1 MTDLSR
7 GEFLKLTPLLT
18 MFNQGRVFAKDSI
31 TTKTLPSV
39 CMFSKH
45 LSFLDYKHLGV
56 ALKQIGFDGVDLT
69 VRPKGHV
76 LPENVEHDLPL
87 AAEIIRAEGI
97 DLPMITTNLTSPDDP
112 TALPTLRTAADLGI
126 PYYKLG
132 YYYYDDL
139 GRLDVTLA
147 HVKKSVEGL
156 AALGSHVG
164 IQGGFHTHNGRT
176 VGSAMWDNWWIQRDL
191 DLPSMGFYFDP
202 CHATIE
208 GGNWGWKI
216 GFHRLASRI
225 NIVSLKDFYWEKR
238 SGKWRVRYCPMG
250 EGMVRFDEFFKMLSL
265 ISFHGPIS
273 VHLEYEI
280 NGSTESARQNNTL
293 TAIEK
298 DLRFV
303 QDKLTQAYRI
313 SDSRP

>member
-7 GEFLKLTPLLT
+7 RKLLQLTPLVT
-18 MFNQGRVFAKDSI
+18 MFGYARVSAQASAA
-31 TTKTLPSV
+31 TKAIPAI

-45 LSFLDYKHLGV
+45 LSFLDYRQLGTV
-56 ALKQIGFDGVDLT
+56 LKQVGFDGVDLT

-76 LPENVEHDLPL
+76 LPENVERDLPL
-87 AAEIIRAEGI
+87 AVEAIRTEGI
-97 DLPMITTNLTSPDDP
+97 DVPMITTNLTSPDDP
-112 TALPTLRTAADLGI
+112 TALPTLRTAARLGI

-139 GRLDVTLA
+139 ERLDATLA
-147 HVKKSVEGL
+147 RIKKSVEGL
-156 AALGSHVG
+156 AALGSRAG

-176 VGSAMWDNWWIQRDL
+176 VGAAMWDNWWIQRDL
-191 DLPSMGFYFDP
+191 GLPAMGFYFDP

-225 NIVSLKDFYWEKR
+225 NIVSLKDFYWEKK

-250 EGMVRFDEFFKMLSL
+250 EGMVRFDEFFQLLAS
-265 ISFHGPIS
+265 IGFHGPIS
-273 VHLEYEI
+273 IHLEYEI
-280 NGSTESARQNNTL
+280 TGATETARHHNTL
-293 TAIEK
+293 SAIEK

-303 QDKLTQAYRI
+303 QGKLTQAYSI
-313 SDSRP
+313 SG